1 MPRHLTLP
9 LFTALVLVPSHLLGQ
24 SVPRRAEVAGTLRSR
39 PPRGL
44 PSAGAD
50 AEEPPIPLEE
60 IRRVVLRQLGALNR
74 CRERADAGAPQG
86 QGRYGVRFII
96 TRSGRVRGVR
106 THATGS
112 APALDACV
120 LGVFEAMV
128 FPRPHGGVE
137 VTVDYPVSFC
147 GIDSP

>member
-1 MPRHLTLP
+1 MPRALALP
-9 LFTALVLVPSHLLGQ
+9 LFTALALLPAHVHGQPS
-24 SVPRRAEVAGTLRSR
+24 PRRPDVVGTLRSR

-44 PSAGAD
+44 PRVSAD

-60 IRRVVLRQLGALNR
+60 IRRVVLRQLGALNQ

-86 QGRYGVRFII
+86 HGSYGVRFII
-96 TRSGRVRGVR
+96 TRSGRVRGAR

-128 FPRPHGGVE
+128 FPRPRGGVE

-147 GIDSP
+147 GMDSP